1 MFLAGQGRQH
11 EDDSVKFVMYPSD
24 THEESSHLIVLFSL
38 LVVTVCVMWRIRFL
52 EDVTLDSMLLDAWLR
67 SSAAHRRPSTKFSW
81 CIFEVDGIP
90 HGRIAC

>member
-1 MFLAGQGRQH
+1 VFLAGQGGQH
-11 EDDSVKFVMYPSD
+11 EHDPIVIYPPDS
-24 THEESSHLIVLFSL
+24 HEESSHLIVLFSL